1 MNKVIRLKAEDLRK
15 KIIFALDVEPH
26 EVENWVRLLKNHIGL
41 FKVGGQLFTREGP
54 SVVSTIKKQGGSV
67 FLDLKYHDIP
77 STVAKIG
84 EEATKLGVTMY
95 NLHAFGGLE
104 MMRSALSATKSAAE
118 RLGVSRPRVLA
129 VTILT
134 SMDKEDLSHI
144 GIPYAVDEEV
154 LKLALL
160 AKRAGLDGVVAS
172 PKDVHVIR
180 KECGDDFIVVTPGIR
195 MTRDIKDDQK
205 RASTPREAIKAG
217 ADFIVIGRP
226 IRQAKNPIN
235 AIKNILRDMELA

>member
-1 MNKVIRLKAEDLRK
+1 MNKIIRLEVEALRK
-15 KIIFALDVEPH
+15 KIIFALDVETN
-26 EVENWVRLLKNHIGL
+26 EVENWVSLLKNHIGL
-41 FKVGGQLFTREGP
+41 FKVGGQLFTQGGP
-54 SVVSTIKKQGGSV
+54 SVVSTIKRQGGSV

-77 STVAKIG
+77 STVARIA

-95 NLHAFGGLE
+95 NLHALGGLE
-104 MMRSALSATKSAAE
+104 MMQAALFATKSAAE
-118 RLGVSRPRVLA
+118 RLGVPTPIVLA

-134 SMDKEDLSHI
+134 SMDRNDLSHI
-144 GIPYAVDEEV
+144 GIPYPIEDEV
-154 LKLALL
+154 LRLALL

-226 IRQAKNPIN
+226 IRQAKNPIK
-235 AIKNILRDMELA
+235 AIENIVRDMK

>member
-41 FKVGGQLFTREGP
+41 FKVGGQLFTCEGP
-54 SVVSTIKKQGGSV
+54 SVVSTIKRQGGSV

-84 EEATKLGVTMY
+84 EEATRLGVTMY

-104 MMRSALSATKSAAE
+104 MMRSALFATKSAAE
-118 RLGVSRPRVLA
+118 RLGVSRPIVLA

-134 SMDKEDLSHI
+134 SMDKDDLSHI
-144 GIPYAVDEEV
+144 GIHYAVDDEV

-160 AKRAGLDGVVAS
+160 AKRAGLDGVVTS

-195 MTRDIKDDQK
+195 MTTDIKDDQK